1 MKYFC
6 DSEVKYERDLNV
18 MALCDPKL
26 KGRSKEMFGRFK
38 GMCAKEG
45 VAIIV
50 KDELWG
56 ER

>member
-1 MKYFC
+1 
-6 DSEVKYERDLNV
+6 

-26 KGRSKEMFGRFK
+26 KGRSKEKFGRFK